1 MIDLHLHSRASD
13 GSLTPTELI
22 QLCVRRCVRLL
33 ALTDHDCVTGLTEAA
48 AAANTAGIRCVTG
61 VEISVTWE
69 HRTLHVIGLNF
80 DAGNAALNTGLARLQ
95 TIRSGRAKDI
105 GRRLEARGIHGA
117 YAGARRLSGN
127 DNVTRAHFA
136 QWLCNNGHAGT
147 LQKAFRQMLAHG
159 KPGFVSTVW
168 AGLEESIGWIH
179 AAGGRAV
186 LAHPL
191 RYKMTRTWLMK
202 ALAAFKQ
209 AGGDGL
215 EVICGGGNR
224 DECATAAHYAGR
236 FDLYASVGS
245 DFHNPSTPWNQP
257 GIDAC
262 LPPNLT
268 PVWELF

>member
-1 MIDLHLHSRASD
+1 MDLGGSQADRAASQSWSSPGD
-13 GSLTPTELI
+13 EGW
-22 QLCVRRCVRLL
+22 R
-33 ALTDHDCVTGLTEAA
+33 AAEAA

-186 LAHPL
+186 LAGYDWGGRAACIVAALWPL
-191 RYKMTRTWLMK
+191 RSVLPG
-202 ALAAFKQ
+202 ALKRMLTSLPARAWAMSVMPSVTVPSSSNRAQ
-209 AGGDGL
+209 TSRSRSYARSGG
-215 EVICGGGNR
+215 
-224 DECATAAHYAGR
+224 T
-236 FDLYASVGS
+236 S
-245 DFHNPSTPWNQP
+245 QP
-257 GIDAC
+257 R
-262 LPPNLT
+262 
-268 PVWELF
+268 